1 MIRMLISGM
10 VLGSVA
16 TLATGCDQTVTIGIG
31 EGETGGDGGQA
42 GQALA
47 TGGAVQANGGTTA
60 AGGAR
65 AASGGKATGGDAS
78 AGAFASG
85 GETDTGEEMTGEAGR
100 AGASTSR
107 PSPDI
112 TCEGS
117 GQRLIADSFGSCL
130 LGEDGELVCWGPEWT
145 KQIPDQPFVSVSI
158 GQDGACGLGPDC
170 RVICW
175 GTGQLANAPPGLYGR
190 QVVTTALEACA
201 LDLDGHARCW
211 GVPQPG
217 ASFEDRTFS
226 ALFDGESAVCGILGG
241 DAEAGDALCWSALSA
256 FTPAAE
262 PGPFVEV
269 GSADHAC
276 GRLETGEL
284 RCWGNTYYGATEHP
298 SGAFE
303 SVITGASHFS
313 CALDADHRASC
324 WGAMYFEDEDPA
336 LLDPPD
342 DEFQSLVAGIAHV
355 CGLTLGGEVRC
366 WGYGVASDE
375 RGDTP
380 YFGQASPPEGEFV
393 QIAAGF
399 WHTCGLR
406 GDGSVECWGAG
417 QPGDPV
423 EPNGA
428 HKGQSDPPEL

>member
-1 MIRMLISGM
+1 MIRMVIGGM
-10 VLGSVA
+10 VLGSAA
-16 TLATGCDQTVTIGIG
+16 TLAFGCNETVTIG
-31 EGETGGDGGQA
+31 EGEIGGNGGQA
-42 GQALA
+42 GEAPETGGAKTAGGTTSMGGAETAGGTLA
-47 TGGAVQANGGTTA
+47 TGGAQIT
-60 AGGAR
+60 GGA
-65 AASGGKATGGDAS
+65 KATGGTAQ
-78 AGAFASG
+78 AG
-85 GETDTGEEMTGEAGR
+85 MAGLPPP
-100 AGASTSR
+100 ADVGCA
-107 PSPDI
+107 
-112 TCEGS
+112 GS
-117 GQRLIADSFGSCL
+117 GRRLIADSFASCL
-130 LGEDGELVCWGPEWT
+130 LGDDGELVCWGGSQWT
-145 KQIPDQPFVSVSI
+145 RQIPDQPFVSVSI

-170 RVICW
+170 RVTCW
-175 GTGQLANAPPGLYGR
+175 GTGQLANAPPDLYGR

-217 ASFEDRTFS
+217 APFEGRTFS
-226 ALFDGESAVCGILGG
+226 ALFDGESAVCGILDG
-241 DAEAGDALCWSALSA
+241 DAEAGDALCWSALSG

-313 CALDADHRASC
+313 CALDADHHASC

-342 DEFQSLVAGIAHV
+342 DEFRVLVAGAAHV
-355 CGLTLGGEVRC
+355 CGLTLYGEVRC
-366 WGYGVASDE
+366 WGYGVPGDE

-393 QIAAGF
+393 EIAVGY

-428 HKGQSDPPEL
+428 HQGQSDPPEL